1 MTAMTSVQKK
11 GGFLSSNQATIYG
24 CYLGYIVQGVINNVN
39 PILFVTYQ
47 QKLGVSLELISLLII
62 LNFGTQI
69 VVDTLAAKYVDRIGH
84 RLCMV
89 MAHVFAVLG
98 LVSIATL
105 PFILPSA
112 LLGLS
117 IATVLN
123 GIGGGLLE
131 VLVSPIV
138 EAIPGEEKEQA
149 MSILHSFYCWGCV
162 GFIAISTILLRMLGS
177 EHWYFL
183 PLIWAVLP
191 AINAFVFAKVP
202 ILRLV
207 EEGEEIPLRKLFGM
221 KVFWLLVILML
232 CAGASEMG
240 MSQWASYFA
249 ELGLGVD
256 KTMGDLL
263 GPCFFCILMGLAR
276 TYYGKAGATM
286 DLHRFIK
293 GSCLLCVIS
302 YLLAVFAPHPLL
314 GLLGCGLCGLSIAI
328 LWPGTFS
335 IAARTCKAGGTA
347 LFALLAMA
355 GDVGCASGPQVVS
368 LVSGLTPKYGL
379 KAGLL
384 AAIVFPIVLTITLKV
399 LEHETDAQKV
409 PEHETDIRKQTER

>member
-1 MTAMTSVQKK
+1 MRNEK
-11 GGFLSSNQATIYG
+11 GFLQTNQATIYA
-24 CYLGYIVQGVINNVN
+24 CYLGYVVQGIINNIN

-47 QKLGVSLELISLLII
+47 NRLGISLEMISVLII
-62 LNFGTQI
+62 MNFGFQI
-69 VVDTLAAKYVDRIGH
+69 LVDLIAAKYVDRIGH
-84 RLCMV
+84 RLCMM
-89 MAHVFAVLG
+89 MAHVCTVLG
-98 LVSIATL
+98 LLCISIL
-105 PFILPSA
+105 PFVLPSPVI
-112 LLGLS
+112 GLC

-138 EAIPGEEKEQA
+138 EAVPGEEKEKA
-149 MSILHSFYCWGCV
+149 MSLLHSFYCWGCV
-162 GFIAISTILLRMLGS
+162 GFIGISTLLLRVLGS
-177 EHWYFL
+177 ENWFFM

-191 AINAFVFAKVP
+191 AINIYAFSKVP

-207 EEGEEIPLRKLFGM
+207 EAGEELPVRKLFRM
-221 KVFWLLVILML
+221 KIFWLLVVLML

-249 ELGLGVD
+249 ELGLGVN

-276 TYYGKAGATM
+276 TYYGRSESKM
-286 DLHRFIK
+286 NLNRFIK
-293 GSCLLCVIS
+293 VSCLLCVVS
-302 YLLAVFAPHPLL
+302 YLLAVFAPYPIL

-347 LFALLAMA
+347 LFALLALA
-355 GDVGCASGPQVVS
+355 GDVGCAAGPQVVS
-368 LVSGLTPKYGL
+368 LVSGSAPEYGL

-384 AAIVFPIVLTITLKV
+384 AAVIFPVVLLLTLGR
-399 LEHETDAQKV
+399 LERLEGVQLYLDENLK
-409 PEHETDIRKQTER
+409 

>member
-1 MTAMTSVQKK
+1 MQKK
-11 GGFLSSNQATIYG
+11 GGFLSTNQATIYG
-24 CYLGYIVQGVINNVN
+24 CYLGYIVQGIINNVN

-47 QKLGVSLELISLLII
+47 QRLGVSLELISLLII
-62 LNFGTQI
+62 LNFGTQM
-69 VVDTLAAKYVDRIGH
+69 VVDTVAAKYVDRIGH

-89 MAHVFAVLG
+89 LAHVFSVLG
-98 LVSIATL
+98 LVSIT
-105 PFILPSA
+105 ILPLVLPGA
-112 LLGLS
+112 VVGLG

-138 EAIPGEEKEQA
+138 EAVPGEEKEQA
-149 MSILHSFYCWGCV
+149 MSLLHSFYCWGCV
-162 GFIAISTILLRMLGS
+162 GFIAISTLLLRVLGS
-177 EHWYFL
+177 ERWYFL

-191 AINAFVFAKVP
+191 AINTFVFMKVP
-202 ILRLV
+202 ILRMV
-207 EEGEEIPLRKLFGM
+207 EEGQELPVRKLFCM
-221 KVFWLLVILML
+221 KIFWLLVILML

-240 MSQWASYFA
+240 MSQWSSYFA

-256 KTMGDLL
+256 KTLGDLL

-276 TYYGKAGATM
+276 TYYGKAGSNM
-286 DLHRFIK
+286 DLHKFIK

-347 LFALLAMA
+347 LFALLALA
-355 GDVGCASGPQVVS
+355 GDVGCAAGPQVVS
-368 LVSGLTPKYGL
+368 LVSGFAPEYGL

-384 AAIVFPIVLTITLKV
+384 AAIVFPIVLMITLTV
-399 LEHETDAQKV
+399 LERETDAQKV
-409 PEHETDIRKQTER
+409 LEQEADMRKVSEQDTDMQK

>member
-1 MTAMTSVQKK
+1 MTITANLQKK
-11 GGFLSSNQATIYG
+11 GGFLSTNQATIYG

-47 QKLGVSLELISLLII
+47 QRLGVSLELISLLIV

-69 VVDTLAAKYVDRIGH
+69 LVDMLAAKYVDRIGH
-84 RLCMV
+84 RLSMV
-89 MAHVFAVLG
+89 LAHIFAVAG
-98 LVSIATL
+98 LVSITVL
-105 PFILPSA
+105 PFVLPNPV
-112 LLGLS
+112 LGLGV
-117 IATVLN
+117 ATILN

-138 EAIPGEEKEQA
+138 EAVPGEEKEKA
-149 MSILHSFYCWGCV
+149 MSLLHSFYCWGCV
-162 GFIAISTILLRMLGS
+162 GFIAISTLLLRFLGS
-177 EHWYFL
+177 ERWYFL

-191 AINAFVFAKVP
+191 AINVFVFTKVP

-207 EEGEEIPLRKLFGM
+207 EKGEEMPLRRLFRM

-276 TYYGKAGATM
+276 TYYGKAGGNM
-286 DLHRFIK
+286 NLHCFIK
-293 GSCLLCVIS
+293 ASCGLCVIS

-335 IAARTCKAGGTA
+335 IAARSCKAGGTA
-347 LFALLAMA
+347 LFAFLALA

-368 LVSGLTPKYGL
+368 LVSGLLPQYGL

-384 AAIVFPIVLTITLKV
+384 AAIVFPVVLLV
-399 LEHETDAQKV
+399 ALGLLERQEKNA
-409 PEHETDIRKQTER
+409 